1 MQHELL
7 TIGRIAVAALLAA
20 IMPVADAEPAPAAPP
35 TVAPGGTPVPP
46 KAVFAVVNGRA
57 IDVER
62 YEAELGLLIREKFF
76 HRRPSQEQMLTVRRE
91 TGDRLIEKVLLLAE
105 CKRRGIQPDTAK
117 VAEYMATFEENN
129 KRNPKWI
136 EQRQSLAPQ
145 LRQELEE
152 MSMLERI
159 AAAVRVAPQPSEDEL
174 LGYYA
179 GHKDKFTEPDR
190 LRLSVI
196 VVGVKSSSEQA
207 EWDKAKVQAA
217 ELRQQLIAGADFAAL
232 ARQHSKDGSA
242 QQGGD
247 MGYVHRGML
256 SDELQA
262 EIDKLKPGE
271 VSGPLQMLEGVALYR
286 VDEHIKAQPKSFDES
301 KKRAQELWQR
311 EQGERQ
317 WQDLKAVLRTSAVI
331 EVITPALYPA
341 IAEADKAAEKG
352 GSK

>member
-1 MQHELL
+1 MQHQLL
-7 TIGRIAVAALLAA
+7 TLGRIAAAGLLAV
-20 IMPVADAEPAPAAPP
+20 IMPVMAAGPTPSSALPA
-35 TVAPGGTPVPP
+35 VAPGATPVLP

-76 HRRPSQEQMLTVRRE
+76 HRRLSPEQMMTARHE
-91 TGDRLIEKVLLLAE
+91 TGDRLIEKVLLLEE
-105 CKRRGIQPDTAK
+105 CKRRGIQPDAAK
-117 VAEYMATFEENN
+117 VAEYMASFEERN
-129 KRNPKWI
+129 KLNPKWI
-136 EQRQSLAPQ
+136 EQRQSLAPE

-174 LGYYA
+174 LRYYA
-179 GHKDKFTEPDR
+179 GHQDKFTEPDR

-196 VVGVKSSSEQA
+196 LLGVNSGSAQA
-207 EWDKAKVQAA
+207 EWDKARVQAA
-217 ELRQQLIAGADFAAL
+217 DLRQQLIAGADFAAL
-232 ARQHSKDGSA
+232 ARQHSKDRSA

-247 MGYVHRGML
+247 TGYVHRGML
-256 SDELQA
+256 SDELHA

-286 VDEHIKAQPKSFDES
+286 LDEHIKPPPKSFDES
-301 KKRAQELWQR
+301 KKRALELWQK

-317 WQDLKAVLRTSAVI
+317 WLDLKAALRKAALIQVVAPS
-331 EVITPALYPA
+331 LYPSLVVVDTGA
-341 IAEADKAAEKG
+341 NK
-352 GSK
+352 